1 MIGIKSALGLMC
13 LILGVTT
20 PSTTLAAPII
30 GSDTT
35 TDISLD
41 ANSQLTKRSFNPRQ
55 KWQSDEL
62 NCVQILN
69 PSPGATYHP
78 GYFVRLNYGAG
89 QCDATATGPWTIH
102 LYNNLDI
109 QGGKVSYD
117 YHEVIA
123 SGVNEYKTQYMWTIP
138 NNQNSKTKN
147 VKKTNEYYVR
157 IETNSQEGVKLVG
170 NAGPFAISPQL
181 DSNKGGLRTLT
192 EDVAHPLEELRR
204 REDAPAAST
213 TEPSGN
219 FLAEFALRPNRPSPV
234 NEVIFS
240 PPTPSVIVAPAAT
253 TVTKAPVT
261 PSPAV
266 PVPVTPA
273 AVSASVAPDA
283 ISAPVVSVVAPKEPV
298 NAVAGTETIDANV
311 PTDIDVTTDSN
322 GSKVQL
328 NDPKAAVA
336 INTQDKNLVDINTPD
351 VTLSESE
358 IAAIVA
364 PTANDPAAAAVTTGN
379 SGGITEIPAITEI
392 PEPHNTAPTDEVH
405 PPVTEIAHT
414 SFIPGKLIVAGL
426 VAGGAIGAGI
436 VGASFFGQVGGVIGA
451 FVGGI
456 IGGVAVLLNFFGVP
470 V

>member
-13 LILGVTT
+13 LLLGATT
-20 PSTTLAAPII
+20 PSTTLAAPVI

-35 TDISLD
+35 TSISLD
-41 ANSQLTKRSFNPRQ
+41 SNTQLAKRSFNPRQ

-89 QCDATATGPWTIH
+89 QCDATAAGPWTIH

-157 IETNSQEGVKLVG
+157 IETHSQEGVKLVG
-170 NAGPFAISPQL
+170 NAGPFAISPQH
-181 DSNKGGLRTLT
+181 DSGNGGLRTLA

-204 REDAPAAST
+204 RGDAPAAFA
-213 TEPSGN
+213 TEPEGN
-219 FLAEFALRPNRPSPV
+219 FLAEFALRPQRPFPV
-234 NEVIFS
+234 NEVIFT
-240 PPTPSVIVAPAAT
+240 PPTPSVIVAPAAA
-253 TVTKAPVT
+253 TVTKESVAPGPAIPAPV
-261 PSPAV
+261 A
-266 PVPVTPA
+266 PA
-273 AVSASVAPDA
+273 AVSAPVA
-283 ISAPVVSVVAPKEPV
+283 SVVAPKEPV
-298 NAVAGTETIDANV
+298 TVAAGTKTTDANV

-336 INTQDKNLVDINTPD
+336 VDTQDKNLVDINAPD
-351 VTLSESE
+351 VTLSESG

-364 PTANDPAAAAVTTGN
+364 PTIKDPVAAAVTTDG
-379 SGGITEIPAITEI
+379 SSVIAEIPAITEI
-392 PEPHNTAPTDEVH
+392 PEPLNTAPTDEIH

-414 SFIPGKLIVAGL
+414 SFVPGKLLVAGA

-436 VGASFFGQVGGVIGA
+436 LGASFFGQVGGIIGAVVGGVIGS
-451 FVGGI
+451 
-456 IGGVAVLLNFFGVP
+456 VAVLLNFIGVP